1 MGSKSHIFP
10 RGLSLRTEH
19 VVATVKGDYL
29 QVILPTSNFHRG
41 KLTQLGGEC
50 YEAFIPIAGGEDT
63 TLEGFVGFFIDECT
77 NLHPAACCKLEQ
89 AARFDN
95 CCHTKIQEE
104 NNFGFTGGGISPM
117 KWGWGECLDI
127 ISPSPQYTKF
137 FKKKSKK
144 KFKKKKKIK
153 KNLKNFQK
161 KK

>member
-41 KLTQLGGEC
+41 KLSQFGGEC
-50 YEAFIPIAGGEDT
+50 YKAPIPIAGGEDT
-63 TLEGFVGFFIDECT
+63 TLEGLVGFFIDECT

-89 AARFDN
+89 AARFDD

-104 NNFGFTGGGISPM
+104 NNFGFTYWRGYLPHEMGVGGVLRYHTSLTPIHQIFQ
-117 KWGWGECLDI
+117 KI
-127 ISPSPQYTKF
+127 Q
-137 FKKKSKK
+137 K
-144 KFKKKKKIK
+144 KF
-153 KNLKNFQK
+153 
-161 KK
+161 